1 MTDRQKQHL
10 EETLK
15 SVADKVRR
23 FKGRYIGEQNTK
35 ASLIDPVLEALGWDV
50 RDFDE
55 VHREFKPTAKDS
67 PVDYALKIIKKARLF
82 LEAKGLDENL
92 SDRKWIAQV
101 LGYAT
106 VAGVEWCVLSDGDE
120 YRFYNASAPLDA
132 DEKLFCKLRLS
143 EVSESEAAKTL
154 SMISRSNMQDNLLD
168 VLWSAH
174 FVDRQV
180 REVLRGLI
188 DSPDPRFVR
197 LIRSVADRLTPK
209 EIADSIRRLDIQIAP
224 ASNLPVAGTASHA
237 RGNTNADA
245 PQGDRSN
252 AAKSAWQTRRTKGL
266 DDSSLPKKMSNSAK
280 SKRSIKHIPV
290 TLADL
295 IQGGLLK
302 TPLRLFRKYKGKM
315 LEATLNTDGTVRYD
329 GTEYASGSNAA
340 GFARQ
345 TVTGRY
351 MSTNGWSFW
360 QYTDDAGNKVTLE
373 ETRAVFLKQQS
384 K

>member
-1 MTDRQKQHL
+1 MTDRQKLHL

-15 SVADKVRR
+15 AVAEKVRR
-23 FKGRYIGEQNTK
+23 FKGRFIGEQNTK

-55 VHREFKPTAKDS
+55 VHREFKPTPKDS

-120 YRFYNASAPLDA
+120 YRFYNATAPLDA
-132 DEKLFCKLRLS
+132 DEKLFCRLRLS
-143 EVSESEAAKTL
+143 EVSESEAAQTL

-197 LIRSVADRLTPK
+197 LIRSAAEKLTPK

-224 ASNLPVAGTASHA
+224 ASSLPVAGTSSR
-237 RGNTNADA
+237 RGRVSGANIA
-245 PQGDRSN
+245 QS
-252 AAKSAWQTRRTKGL
+252 
-266 DDSSLPKKMSNSAK
+266 DDSIPATIPPKARRSKEVDDSNSPKHSTKPAK
-280 SKRSIKHIPV
+280 SKRTTNYIAA
-290 TLADL
+290 TLADV
-295 IQGGLLK
+295 IQAGLLK
-302 TPLRLFRKYKGKM
+302 PPLRLFRKYKGKM

-360 QYTDDAGNKVTLE
+360 QYTDDAGKKVTLE